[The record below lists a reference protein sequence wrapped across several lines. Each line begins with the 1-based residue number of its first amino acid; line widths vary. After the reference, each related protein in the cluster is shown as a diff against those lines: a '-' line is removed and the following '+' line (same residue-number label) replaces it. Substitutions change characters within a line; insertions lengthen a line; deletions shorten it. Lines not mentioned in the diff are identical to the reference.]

1 MIEKCLRLAEC
12 NENLLLVLL
21 LVSTSTRQGLR
32 GRKLPAALRWRAHWA
47 RREFNNVLK
56 CTCWSKS
63 PPLNKNDTVLSF
75 PFQDG
80 SIWSVQT
87 TKLYETSQD
96 LSLRIIF
103 DLTQNIQE
111 YSRHAECAAISSGI
125 RQTYRARPRSRGR
138 FALCPRTP
146 KTLACLNLLFTCTGF
161 LQHL

>member
-1 MIEKCLRLAEC
+1 MFADHLEWVSFVLIDAFLHQREIEMGCFFFKFFVRFFTVWTMFVVVRFGCSTIDQVPQGLQMIEKCLRLAEC

-21 LVSTSTRQGLR
+21 FISTSTRQGLR
-32 GRKLPAALRWRAHWA
+32 GGKLPAALRWRAHWA

-87 TKLYETSQD
+87 TKLY
-96 LSLRIIF
+96 
-103 DLTQNIQE
+103 
-111 YSRHAECAAISSGI
+111 
-125 RQTYRARPRSRGR
+125 
-138 FALCPRTP
+138 
-146 KTLACLNLLFTCTGF
+146 
-161 LQHL
+161 